1 MLKTLTTDPTTL
13 SERSL
18 FLFRSLVEHFIM
30 DGQPVGSRTL
40 ARDIGSDLSPATIR
54 NVMADLEDLGLLTSP
69 HTSAGRIPTARGYR
83 LFVDTLLRVDKLDD
97 RHAARIARELEKN
110 KDVHLLLE
118 KTSEMLSEITSL
130 AGIVM
135 LPRNNPRS
143 LRQVEFLSLSDNRV
157 LVILV
162 VNDEEIQ
169 NRIIHTN
176 RAYTA
181 AELQQAANYLNAM
194 YSGKDLQRVRQ
205 EILAEL
211 HKMREDVN
219 SSMQVAI
226 EMAQKA
232 FAQEPQM
239 PRGDYLLSGHTNL
252 MNVAE
257 LSNLDKLKKLFDS
270 FNQKRDILHLL
281 EQAINAQGV
290 QIFIGE
296 ESGYEVLDD
305 CSIVTSPYEVDGR
318 IIGVLGVLGPT
329 RMNYERVIP
338 VVDLTAKMLGMAL
351 NSSS

>member
-1 MLKTLTTDPTTL
+1 MKTLTTDPSTL

-18 FLFRSLVEHFIM
+18 FLFKSLVEHFIM

-54 NVMADLEDLGLLTSP
+54 NVMADLEDLGLLMAP

-97 RHAARIARELEKN
+97 KHAARIARELEKG

-135 LPRNNPRS
+135 LPRTNPRS

-176 RAYTA
+176 RTYTA

-219 SSMQVAI
+219 SSMQFAI

-232 FAQEPQM
+232 FAQDPQM

-257 LSNLDKLKKLFDS
+257 LSNLEKLKKLFDS

-281 EQAINAQGV
+281 EQAINAEGV

-296 ESGYEVLDD
+296 ESGYEVLGD
-305 CSIVTSPYEVDGR
+305 CSVVTSPYEVDGQ
-318 IIGVLGVLGPT
+318 ILGVLGVLGPT

-338 VVDLTAKMLGMAL
+338 VVDITAKMLGMAL

>member
-1 MLKTLTTDPTTL
+1 LKTLTTDPSTL

-18 FLFRSLVEHFIM
+18 FLFKSLVEHFIM

-54 NVMADLEDLGLLTSP
+54 NVMADLEDLGLLMAP

-97 RHAARIARELEKN
+97 KHAARIARELEKG

-135 LPRNNPRS
+135 LP
-143 LRQVEFLSLSDNRV
+143 
-157 LVILV
+157 
-162 VNDEEIQ
+162 
-169 NRIIHTN
+169 HTN
-176 RAYTA
+176 RTYTA

-219 SSMQVAI
+219 SSMQFAI

-232 FAQEPQM
+232 FAQDPQM

-257 LSNLDKLKKLFDS
+257 LSNLEKLKKLFDS

-281 EQAINAQGV
+281 EQAINAEGV

-296 ESGYEVLDD
+296 ESGYEVLGD
-305 CSIVTSPYEVDGR
+305 CSVVTSPYEVDGQ
-318 IIGVLGVLGPT
+318 ILGVLGVLGPT

-338 VVDLTAKMLGMAL
+338 VVDITAKMLGMAL

>member
-305 CSIVTSPYEVDGR
+305 CSIVTSPYE
-318 IIGVLGVLGPT
+318 
-329 RMNYERVIP
+329 
-338 VVDLTAKMLGMAL
+338 
-351 NSSS
+351 

>member
-1 MLKTLTTDPTTL
+1 
-13 SERSL
+13 
-18 FLFRSLVEHFIM
+18 M

-69 HTSAGRIPTARGYR
+69 HTSAGRIPTAKGYR

-176 RAYTA
+176 RTYTA

-219 SSMQVAI
+219 SSMQFAI

-257 LSNLDKLKKLFDS
+257 LSNMDKLKKLFDS

-305 CSIVTSPYEVDGR
+305 CSVVTSPYEVDGQ

-338 VVDLTAKMLGMAL
+338 VVDITAKMLGMAL

>member
-1 MLKTLTTDPTTL
+1 LKTLTTDPSTL

-18 FLFRSLVEHFIM
+18 FLFKSLVEHFIM

-54 NVMADLEDLGLLTSP
+54 NVMADLEDLGLLMAP

-97 RHAARIARELEKN
+97 KHAARIARELEKG

-135 LPRNNPRS
+135 LPRTNPRS

-176 RAYTA
+176 RTYTA

-219 SSMQVAI
+219 SSMQFAI

-232 FAQEPQM
+232 FAQDPQM

-257 LSNLDKLKKLFDS
+257 LSNLEKLKKLFDS

-281 EQAINAQGV
+281 EQAINAEGV

-296 ESGYEVLDD
+296 ESGYEVLGD
-305 CSIVTSPYEVDGR
+305 CSVVTSPYEVDGQ
-318 IIGVLGVLGPT
+318 ILGVLGVLGPT

-338 VVDLTAKMLGMAL
+338 VVDITAKMLGMAL